1 MISKRKAGISLAVNI
16 IITLVTVAV
25 VISYFFQEPSVLTK
39 NGYESFRFFTT
50 DSNILAGIS
59 AAVTAFYDIRI
70 IKGKTDT
77 LPKWALLLK
86 YVGTACVFMTFSV
99 TAFFLLPL
107 YGPIVYSGTLIL
119 FHVTN
124 PLAALFSLMFLETSH
139 RIHFRETLL
148 AVIPIAVYGA
158 VYLTEVVIIGEEN
171 GGWRD
176 FYGFN
181 RGGQWFL
188 AVLLLSAGGLAAAV
202 LTALL
207 HNIKVLPKKRQQN
220 KNAN

>member
-77 LPKWALLLK
+77 FPKWAVLLK
-86 YVGTACVFMTFSV
+86 YAGTSCAFVTFSV

-124 PLAALFSLMFLETSH
+124 PLMSLFSLIFLETAH
-139 RIHFRETLL
+139 KIRFREILL
-148 AVIPIAVYGA
+148 GAVPVMVYGI
-158 VYLTEVVIIGEEN
+158 VYLTEVVVIGEEN
-171 GGWRD
+171 GGWMD

-181 RGGQWFL
+181 IDGKWPVSFALMNLGGFL
-188 AVLLLSAGGLAAAV
+188 IAFV
-202 LTALL
+202 TALL
-207 HNIKVLPKKRQQN
+207 HNIKAVPKKGTAQHN
-220 KNAN
+220 KQ